1 MPTIH
6 MHSAEEVNRS
16 FAPLPRR
23 ALREEEMRPYREAA
37 RQLGPET
44 PGGVIELDAND
55 DPQQAMLRM
64 HRAAR
69 EAGWFLRFQRRGR
82 APDQRE
88 LRFRLQTPEETT
100 RLQERGAL
108 LAQARHAKGG
118 KAEEDRA
125 EAEC

>member
-1 MPTIH
+1 MPKIRV
-6 MHSAEEVNRS
+6 HSAEEVNRS

-44 PGGVIELDAND
+44 PGGVIELGEDE
-55 DPQQAMLRM
+55 DPQQAILRM

-82 APDQRE
+82 APDRRE

-108 LAQARHAKGG
+108 LARARQAKGG
-118 KAEEDRA
+118 KAAADRA